1 MGDAVTA
8 ALSRKPLAISLTT
21 KMSHPSTT
29 STACAAASLACAP
42 TQPRVVSDAAPSRSA
57 RVVVVKNMA
66 QLRTYSAAWDA
77 LNLASESPSIFL
89 SWAWIEEW
97 LATVG
102 AGRSILTVVV
112 QGDDGELLGAAPFY
126 LTRMKLARTVT
137 FNCLRVLG
145 DADSGAEYPDV
156 LVRKGLE
163 PVVLPLLRDA
173 LIAADGWNLVWLPNM
188 AGWTGAARRFDA
200 LFPANL
206 CHAHR
211 RPCEFAA
218 RDLPATADEFMR
230 GLSGNMRSTVKRQ
243 NAKLEAAHRVTF
255 EQCRGGDDL
264 PRFLAALYDLHQKRW
279 ASEGRD
285 GAFLRCP
292 VMQGF
297 YDRFSVRALEMN
309 ALRMFALTIDGE
321 IRAVQYGYAYGGAF
335 YQLQEGFDPAADSG
349 AGNALRTRVFD
360 ACIQE
365 GLTHYDFLGE
375 FTEHK
380 RRWGAAARA
389 GEDRL
394 IGRKTLKNAVLF
406 KRPVWP
412 TGRYLREC
420 PA

>member
-1 MGDAVTA
+1 MNNTQ
-8 ALSRKPLAISLTT
+8 
-21 KMSHPSTT
+21 TT
-29 STACAAASLACAP
+29 STACTAALSACAP
-42 TQPRVVSDAAPSRSA
+42 AIAHRNAASAGPSITGA
-57 RVVVVKNMA
+57 RVRILRDIG
-66 QLRTYSAAWDA
+66 QLREIAADWDE
-77 LNLASESPSIFL
+77 LNRESESPSIFL
-89 SWAWIEEW
+89 TWPWIEDW
-97 LATVG
+97 LATIG
-102 AGRSILTVVV
+102 AGRSILTAVVV
-112 QGDDGELLGAAPFY
+112 NGDGELLGAAPFY

-156 LVRKGLE
+156 LVRRGMDAT
-163 PVVLPLLRDA
+163 VLPLMRDA
-173 LIAADGWNLVWLPNM
+173 LASTDGWDLVWLPNM
-188 AGWTGAARRFDA
+188 AGWTGAAQRFDA
-200 LFPANL
+200 LFPSDS

-218 RDLPATADEFMR
+218 RDLPATFDEFMR
-230 GLSGNMRSTVKRQ
+230 GLSGNMRSSVKRQ
-243 NAKLEAAHRVTF
+243 NAKLESAHKVTF
-255 EQCRGGDDL
+255 EICRNATEL
-264 PRFLAALYDLHQKRW
+264 PRFRDSLYDLHQRRW

-285 GAFLRCP
+285 GAFVRNSA
-292 VMQGF
+292 MKAF
-297 YDRFSVRALEMN
+297 YDKFSATALKLN
-309 ALRMFALTIDGE
+309 ALRMFALSIDGE
-321 IRAVQYGYAYGGAF
+321 IRAVQYGYAFGGAF
-335 YQLQEGFDPAADSG
+335 LQLQEGFDPAADSG

-380 RRWGAAARA
+380 RRWGAVSRM

-394 IGRKTLKNAVLF
+394 VGRKKLKNAVLF